1 MMMVAEP
8 ESHTTDLGPRL
19 AHRPGRKLMTVP
31 IVLSPS
37 RRKVGCRN
45 STPVQF
51 ELHTVNA
58 LLIED
63 R

>member
-1 MMMVAEP
+1 MMMVAEA
-8 ESHTTDLGPRL
+8 ESLANDLGPRL

-31 IVLSPS
+31 ILLSPS

-45 STPVQF
+45 SAPVRF
-51 ELHTVNA
+51 ERHTVNG